1 MKKIVFFYLFI
12 VFKTCFS
19 QNWQVYSVANSPNP
33 YDSYSHLTIDTNN
46 VKWFVKIQGIGD
58 KTVAYSGVSNW
69 VSYNN
74 VYNSTLFNC
83 RQTNADLRSL
93 LWLISLDN
101 KIYSLKAGVWYKYD
115 PVTTGIANLHGFYD
129 VAIDSKN
136 NKWFCGVNGLAKYN
150 DTLFTLLDTAN
161 SNLPFQPIYK
171 VITDINDDILI
182 IGAGGLAKL
191 SNNIW
196 EVHAVPFSVASN
208 IVSDYRMVVD
218 STNNL
223 WVARG
228 NSGGGLLMFDG
239 VSWTNFIKT
248 NSDIESDSIYG
259 VDVDQQNKIWCSFL
273 GKGIIKFDGTTWT
286 TYDVLDGYPVS
297 TGSIEISVDG
307 FGNKWF
313 ITGNGVV
320 EFNENGIVGR
330 DDLFMNE
337 NNILIF
343 PNPNN
348 GKFELRSTIKDR
360 LLNLE
365 IYNILG
371 DRISVVNDV
380 SQQVV
385 FDISNCP
392 SGIYI
397 VKVYTH
403 EGVVCKKIIKE

>member
-1 MKKIVFFYLFI
+1 MNRILVILIVFVLKQG
-12 VFKTCFS
+12 VA
-19 QNWQVYSVANSPNP
+19 QNWQVYSTVNSQNP
-33 YDSYSHLTIDTNN
+33 YDTYSHLTVDTNN
-46 VKWFVKIQGIGD
+46 TKWLIKVMGIGD
-58 KTVAYSGVSNW
+58 KTVSFSGTSNW
-69 VSYNN
+69 ITYNN

-83 RQTNADLRSL
+83 REVNVDLRNI
-93 LWLISLDN
+93 LWLISADN

-115 PVTTGIANLHGFYD
+115 PVTTGVAGLYGFCD
-129 VAIDSKN
+129 VAVDNKN

-150 DTLFTLLDTAN
+150 DTLFTLLDTVN

-171 VITDINDDILI
+171 VITDKNDDVLI
-182 IGAGGLAKL
+182 IGAGGFAKL

-196 EVHAVPFSVASN
+196 EVQSVPFSVASN

-218 STNNL
+218 SINNL

-239 VSWTNFIKT
+239 VTWTNFIKT
-248 NSDIESDSIYG
+248 NSDIASDSIYG
-259 VDVDQQNKIWCSFL
+259 VDVDQQNNIWCSFL

-320 EFNENGIVGR
+320 EFNENGIVSR

-337 NNILIF
+337 NNIFIF

-360 LLNLE
+360 LKSLE
-365 IYNILG
+365 IYNIIG

-380 SQQVV
+380 SQQMV